1 MIRRTFAR
9 PAARRL
15 AALALAAPLLATACS
30 TVEPGDAGGD
40 GSPADPAASSS
51 APALPPYD
59 ASALRKPSGR
69 MLGVASEG
77 GPADL
82 APVNSFAAKSGHHPD
97 VREYYQEWGEDFDTA
112 GNTALWKA
120 GVLPLLSLVPDQTP
134 LARIASGAEDAYLT
148 RFAQQVRGFQGP
160 VVIAFAPEM
169 NGAWTPWGPGK
180 ATADDYV
187 KAWRHIHDAFRD
199 QQATNVLWMWTPHV
213 ADSGTG
219 APLKPYY
226 PGDDYVDW
234 LGLIGYY
241 GPQDGT
247 AYKSLFTP
255 TLKTVRGFSGKP
267 VLIAETGVAEG
278 PQKVAQ
284 INDLFSGAAGTD
296 GLIGLVWYDL
306 RKKWPGATQLTDWR
320 VDSSAAAAAAVVKA
334 VGAKGFGHPVTPA
347 G

>member
-1 MIRRTFAR
+1 MITRPFAR

-15 AALALAAPLLATACS
+15 AALAIAVPLLATACS
-30 TVEPGDAGGD
+30 TADGGSAGDTSGA
-40 GSPADPAASSS
+40 PAPAASPS

-59 ASALRKPSGR
+59 ASALRTPSGR

-82 APVNSFAAKSGHHPD
+82 GPVDAFAAKAGHRPD

-112 GNTALWKA
+112 GNTALWKS

-134 LARIASGAEDAYLT
+134 LSRIASGGEDAYLT

-169 NGAWTPWGPGK
+169 NGAWAPWGPGK
-180 ATADDYV
+180 ATPDEYV
-187 KAWRHIHDAFRD
+187 KAWQRLHDAFRD
-199 QQATNVLWMWTPHV
+199 QQATNVIWMWTPHV

-247 AYKSLFTP
+247 AFRTLFAP
-255 TLKTVRGFSGKP
+255 TLKTLRGFTAKP
-267 VLIAETGVAEG
+267 LLIAETGVAES

-284 INDLFSGAAGTD
+284 INDLFSNAAGTS

-306 RKKWPGATQLTDWR
+306 RKKWPGSTQLTDWR

-334 VGAKGFGHPVTPA
+334 VGARGFGHPVTPA